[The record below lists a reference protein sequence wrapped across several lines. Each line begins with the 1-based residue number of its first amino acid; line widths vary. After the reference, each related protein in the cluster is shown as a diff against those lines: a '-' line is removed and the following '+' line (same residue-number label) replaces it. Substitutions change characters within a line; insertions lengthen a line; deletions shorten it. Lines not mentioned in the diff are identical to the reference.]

1 MRILVVDDDAGA
13 RLVVHAMVTALGHAC
28 LLAENGRQ
36 AWEMLGRE
44 PVDVVIT
51 DRVMPDLDGL
61 ELCRRIRAATPATS
75 YVYVVLASAL
85 GEDAHAREGM
95 LAGADDYLTK
105 PVRPAQLELTLIA
118 ADRVTAL
125 HRRLGRLNDD
135 LRRQAAS
142 ELAINQQLIQANQ
155 LQADMMAML
164 GHDIRQPLT
173 LILGYTQSVLDFW
186 EGDCPD
192 LPRSRLL
199 KAVAA
204 ARRLDALIAD
214 VLTLARVDSG
224 TIECRTTRTVLA
236 DVLPEVLAE
245 VLDETVPDHEVQ
257 VHGDAGAAVL
267 VDPWHLRQIVQNLLD
282 NAVKYGRPP
291 FEVTVQAGAEHVTLS
306 VRDHGDGVA
315 DDVAGR
321 LFERF
326 ARGGAAVVT
335 GSPGSGLGLYLV
347 RRLVEANG
355 GTVEHVPAG
364 GGACLQI
371 TLPRG

>member
-1 MRILVVDDDAGA
+1 
-13 RLVVHAMVTALGHAC
+13 
-28 LLAENGRQ
+28 
-36 AWEMLGRE
+36 
-44 PVDVVIT
+44 
-51 DRVMPDLDGL
+51 
-61 ELCRRIRAATPATS
+61 
-75 YVYVVLASAL
+75 
-85 GEDAHAREGM
+85 
-95 LAGADDYLTK
+95 
-105 PVRPAQLELTLIA
+105 
-118 ADRVTAL
+118 
-125 HRRLGRLNDD
+125 
-135 LRRQAAS
+135 
-142 ELAINQQLIQANQ
+142 
-155 LQADMMAML
+155 ML

-199 KAVAA
+199 KAIAA

-245 VLDETVPDHEVQ
+245 VLDETVPDHDVQ

-291 FEVTVQAGAEHVTLS
+291 FEVAVQAGPEHVTMS

-355 GTVEHVPAG
+355 GTVEHVPAQ